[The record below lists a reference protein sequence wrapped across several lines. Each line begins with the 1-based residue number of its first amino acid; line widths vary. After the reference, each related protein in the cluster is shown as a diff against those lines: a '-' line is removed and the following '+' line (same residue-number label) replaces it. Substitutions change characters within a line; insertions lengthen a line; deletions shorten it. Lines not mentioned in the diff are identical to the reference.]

1 MRVGSLFSGIGGLEL
16 GLERAIPGA
25 RTVWQVEQDEYA
37 RAVLAKHWPNARR
50 YQDVREA
57 GAHNLEPVDVICG
70 DSPAKT
76 SAWPEGAQDS
86 TGPDRDCGQ
95 NTRASFASFD
105 PDTSSWKT
113 SQRCLVG
120 GWVEFSETWPR
131 AGTMR
136 RGTVYQLP
144 PSAPLTAV
152 TGSFWL
158 PTPTVSTQWSNRS
171 CSAGAATRLTLHG
184 MARQGM
190 WPDLD
195 HTAKTGPLSPAWVE
209 CVMGFPVG
217 FTDLDVSETP

>member
-1 MRVGSLFSGIGGLEL
+1 MSEK
-16 GLERAIPGA
+16 
-25 RTVWQVEQDEYA
+25 Q
-37 RAVLAKHWPNARR
+37 
-50 YQDVREA
+50 
-57 GAHNLEPVDVICG
+57 EPTTSSRSISSVG

-144 PSAPLTAV
+144 PSAPITAV
-152 TGSFWL
+152 TGSFWW
-158 PTPTVSTQWSNRS
+158 PTPTVDGNHNRAS
-171 CSAGAATRLTLHG
+171 YGGKSGDGLATAVQKWPTPTARDWKDTGDPQKLAQYEHKKRLACSVAASDTSKPGSLN
-184 MARQGM
+184 
-190 WPDLD
+190 
-195 HTAKTGPLSPAWVE
+195 PAWVE
-209 CVMGFPVG
+209 WLQGFPVG
-217 FTDLDVSETP
+217 WTDLGVSETP

>member
-1 MRVGSLFSGIGGLEL
+1 MSEK
-16 GLERAIPGA
+16 
-25 RTVWQVEQDEYA
+25 Q
-37 RAVLAKHWPNARR
+37 
-50 YQDVREA
+50 
-57 GAHNLEPVDVICG
+57 EPTTSSRSISSVG

-131 AGTMR
+131 AGTIR

-144 PSAPLTAV
+144 P
-152 TGSFWL
+152 
-158 PTPTVSTQWSNRS
+158 
-171 CSAGAATRLTLHG
+171 
-184 MARQGM
+184 
-190 WPDLD
+190 
-195 HTAKTGPLSPAWVE
+195 
-209 CVMGFPVG
+209 
-217 FTDLDVSETP
+217 